1 MDEKTMMN
9 EIKFLVNKYVSQE
22 QTKVEKKCIEIE
34 SNMRV
39 LETLPLVKSL
49 RERIAYLE
57 KELNVYRSKEQ
68 PKSPSDWGKVL
79 MQVDERVVIDLCD
92 TVSEKDEG
100 DDENDN
106 DNDDDDEVKNQ
117 IVQETHVHVDDQPES
132 SSENDRASVQ
142 TDDVDEGVDVDSEEE
157 DDEVEGEKE
166 NKELSLC
173 KNTDCVAEKNDDYSE
188 SCNVC
193 DGYFKDDGLNDIL
206 FIEEEP
212 NNKKASCDLCKETNN
227 IVQMKGTGQYM
238 CQNACDEEDEEEEV
252 EAEEEEVEAEEEEE
266 EEAEE
271 EVEAEAEEEE
281 EEEAE
286 EEEEEEAEEEEEEE
300 AEEEEEEEAE
310 EEEEEEVEEEEE
322 EEEVEE
328 EEEEEE
334 VEVFEHIIDG
344 KTYYVTSLTNG
355 EIFDVDDDEFE
366 NPVGTIK
373 NGKVTMTM

>member
-22 QTKVEKKCIEIE
+22 QTKAEKKCNEIE

-57 KELNVYRSKEQ
+57 KELDVYRSKEQ
-68 PKSPSDWGKVL
+68 PKSPSDWGNVL

-92 TVSEKDEG
+92 TVSEKD
-100 DDENDN
+100 DDEN

-142 TDDVDEGVDVDSEEE
+142 TDDVDEGVDVESVEE
-157 DDEVEGEKE
+157 DDEVEGE
-166 NKELSLC
+166 NKEISLC

-238 CQNACDEEDEEEEV
+238 CQNACDEEEEEEVEVEVEEEEV
-252 EAEEEEVEAEEEEE
+252 EAEEEEEEEEVKAEEEEEEVEAEEEEE

-271 EVEAEAEEEE
+271 EEEEVEAEEEE
-281 EEEAE
+281 EEDEDD
-286 EEEEEEAEEEEEEE
+286 
-300 AEEEEEEEAE
+300 
-310 EEEEEEVEEEEE
+310 
-322 EEEVEE
+322 EE

-373 NGKVTMTM
+373 DGKVTMTM

>member
-22 QTKVEKKCIEIE
+22 QTKAEKKCIEIE

-68 PKSPSDWGKVL
+68 PKSPSDWGNVL

-92 TVSEKDEG
+92 TVSEKD
-100 DDENDN
+100 DDE
-106 DNDDDDEVKNQ
+106 NDDDDEVKNQ
-117 IVQETHVHVDDQPES
+117 IVQETHVDVDDQPES
-132 SSENDRASVQ
+132 SSEIDRASVQ
-142 TDDVDEGVDVDSEEE
+142 TDDVDEGVDVESEEE

-166 NKELSLC
+166 NKEISLC

-238 CQNACDEEDEEEEV
+238 CQNACDEEEEEEV
-252 EAEEEEVEAEEEEE
+252 DEDEEEVA
-266 EEAEE
+266 
-271 EVEAEAEEEE
+271 AEEEE

-300 AEEEEEEEAE
+300 EVEAE
-310 EEEEEEVEEEEE
+310 EEE
-322 EEEVEE
+322 
-328 EEEEEE
+328 
-334 VEVFEHIIDG
+334 
-344 KTYYVTSLTNG
+344 K
-355 EIFDVDDDEFE
+355 
-366 NPVGTIK
+366 
-373 NGKVTMTM
+373 

>member
-22 QTKVEKKCIEIE
+22 QTKAEKKCNEIE

-49 RERIAYLE
+49 RERIACLE
-57 KELNVYRSKEQ
+57 KELDVYRSKEQ
-68 PKSPSDWGKVL
+68 SKSPSDWGKVL

-100 DDENDN
+100 DNEN

-117 IVQETHVHVDDQPES
+117 IVQETHVDVDDQPES

-142 TDDVDEGVDVDSEEE
+142 TDDVDEGVDVESVEE
-157 DDEVEGEKE
+157 DDEVEGE
-166 NKELSLC
+166 NKEISLC

-227 IVQMKGTGQYM
+227 IVKMKGTGQYM
-238 CQNACDEEDEEEEV
+238 CQNACDEEEEE

-266 EEAEE
+266 EE
-271 EVEAEAEEEE
+271 E
-281 EEEAE
+281 EEEA
-286 EEEEEEAEEEEEEE
+286 
-300 AEEEEEEEAE
+300 
-310 EEEEEEVEEEEE
+310 
-322 EEEVEE
+322 EE

-334 VEVFEHIIDG
+334 VEVFEHVIDG

>member
-22 QTKVEKKCIEIE
+22 QTKAEKKCNEIE

-57 KELNVYRSKEQ
+57 KELDVYRSKEQ
-68 PKSPSDWGKVL
+68 PKSPSDWGNVL

-92 TVSEKDEG
+92 TVSEKD
-100 DDENDN
+100 DDEN

-142 TDDVDEGVDVDSEEE
+142 TDDVDEGVDVESVEE
-157 DDEVEGEKE
+157 DDEVEGE
-166 NKELSLC
+166 NKEISLC

-193 DGYFKDDGLNDIL
+193 DGYFNDGLNDIL

-238 CQNACDEEDEEEEV
+238 CQNACDEEEEEEV
-252 EAEEEEVEAEEEEE
+252 KAEEEEEEVEAEEEEE
-266 EEAEE
+266 E
-271 EVEAEAEEEE
+271 VEAEEEE
-281 EEEAE
+281 EEVEAE
-286 EEEEEEAEEEEEEE
+286 EEEEEA
-300 AEEEEEEEAE
+300 
-310 EEEEEEVEEEEE
+310 EEE

>member
-22 QTKVEKKCIEIE
+22 QTKAEKKCIEIE

-57 KELNVYRSKEQ
+57 KELDVYRSKEQ

-100 DDENDN
+100 DNEN

-117 IVQETHVHVDDQPES
+117 IVQETHVDVDDQPES

-142 TDDVDEGVDVDSEEE
+142 TDDVDEGVDVESEEE

-166 NKELSLC
+166 NKEISLC

-238 CQNACDEEDEEEEV
+238 CQNACDEEEEEEV
-252 EAEEEEVEAEEEEE
+252 EAEEEEDED
-266 EEAEE
+266 EE
-271 EVEAEAEEEE
+271 EVAAEEEE

-300 AEEEEEEEAE
+300 EVEAEEEEEEVEEEEEEVEAE
-310 EEEEEEVEEEEE
+310 AEEEEAEEEEEEVEEEEE
-322 EEEVEE
+322 EEEA
-328 EEEEEE
+328 EEE
-334 VEVFEHIIDG
+334 VEVFEHVIDG

-373 NGKVTMTM
+373 DGKVIMTM